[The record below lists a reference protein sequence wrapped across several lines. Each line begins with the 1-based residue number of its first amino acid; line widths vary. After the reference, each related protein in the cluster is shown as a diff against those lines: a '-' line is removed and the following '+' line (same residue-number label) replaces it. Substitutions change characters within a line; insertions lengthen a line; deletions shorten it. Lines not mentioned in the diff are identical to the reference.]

1 MTLPAVVDARA
12 LVSRSIH
19 MAAAANPVL
28 RSREWRPEEFAFL
41 ERNLGRM
48 SEFEISQHLPGRSQI
63 AVHIMRERSN
73 LPASTKTP
81 GWKTANKWRG
91 PLGIPDQRTI
101 IGWVERD
108 LVDGRVT
115 EAQGGRRICMIS
127 EAAMRAFVL
136 NPQNWV
142 YFNPDQVRDA
152 ELKRMIKKQR
162 RRWGDEWLTNRQA
175 ADLLTVRWGRPVD
188 PKDVLRFIKLG
199 RLDGKHL
206 VNKDGRQEVNEI
218 PGWSYWMVL
227 RSQVET
233 LEFQGNGVALSSWTE
248 AADAFLVLA
257 KAVGLSTLRIGR
269 LMNKSHSLIE
279 QRWNRLWEL
288 GKVEELARQW
298 GPDVKVAVRSVAAD
312 WRCFRQ
318 HFPYLERAAR
328 RYKDGSPQE
337 DDLHLLTTVLR
348 AQAYAEG
355 KDVGVK
361 RNGLAKCVARI
372 AQSLQDQGLQPYL

>member
-1 MTLPAVVDARA
+1 
-12 LVSRSIH
+12 
-19 MAAAANPVL
+19 
-28 RSREWRPEEFAFL
+28 
-41 ERNLGRM
+41 
-48 SEFEISQHLPGRSQI
+48 
-63 AVHIMRERSN
+63 
-73 LPASTKTP
+73 
-81 GWKTANKWRG
+81 
-91 PLGIPDQRTI
+91 
-101 IGWVERD
+101 
-108 LVDGRVT
+108 
-115 EAQGGRRICMIS
+115 MIS

-233 LEFQGNGVALSSWTE
+233 LKFQGNGVALSSWTE